1 MHGVRPFVD
10 QPHQRVGLRILIVV
24 GNHVHVRY
32 EICLGNFAAVVVHP
46 HEKPDVLGYV
56 ASWKIEPV
64 IDDFVHVGFRKVPA
78 EIGGRRVRYV
88 VRKVVRAHVRV
99 RVRFR
104 IVHGDG
110 EIVRSAFLQSVD
122 HDFLRIDIGLRNGLV
137 DVGTDKVRGH
147 THHVRVVQ
155 YEPVVGADVECDQHL
170 ARASI
175 VHAGNVRQRGK
186 LRHRMLCV
194 RVLDIG
200 PHHGFVRIRVRFG
213 NHERVRFALDQVVH
227 QHVTVGHFFGHGYR
241 ADVSCFRN
249 GRKVRDHVTAG
260 KHTIL
265 SELERHAHVSDT
277 YVGDVRDFGC
287 DRIRPCD
294 RTACGHQPAFVV
306 GVHRVIISVL
316 FHDDDRQVVV
326 HRGVDG
332 ECFHRFGA
340 DVRERK
346 RHPAAE
352 VRERRVGRILVQL
365 DVLGIAVRRRKVN
378 VHHGV

>member
-1 MHGVRPFVD
+1 M
-10 QPHQRVGLRILIVV
+10 
-24 GNHVHVRY
+24 
-32 EICLGNFAAVVVHP
+32 
-46 HEKPDVLGYV
+46 
-56 ASWKIEPV
+56 
-64 IDDFVHVGFRKVPA
+64 
-78 EIGGRRVRYV
+78 
-88 VRKVVRAHVRV
+88 RKVVRAHVRV

-110 EIVRSAFLQSVD
+110 EIVRSAFLQFTD

-137 DVGTDKVRGH
+137 DVGIDKVRGH

-155 YEPVVGADVECDQHL
+155 CEPVVGADVECDQHF

-175 VHAGNVRQRGK
+175 VHAGDVRRRWK
-186 LRHRMLCV
+186 LRHRMVCV

-213 NHERVRFALDQVVH
+213 NHERVRFALGQVVH
-227 QHVTVGHFFGHGYR
+227 QHVSVGHLSSGHRDR
-241 ADVSCFRN
+241 ADVSCFRTFRN
-249 GRKVRDHVTAG
+249 GRNVRDHVTAG
-260 KHTIL
+260 KHAMI

-277 YVGDVRDFGC
+277 HVGDVRDLGC

-294 RTACGHQPAFVV
+294 RTVCGHQPAFVV
-306 GVHRVIISVL
+306 GVHRVIFPGL

-346 RHPAAE
+346 RHPATE

-365 DVLGIAVRRRKVN
+365 DVLDIAVRRRKVN